1 MRFGHFSSVCSL
13 GLTATFFSFS
23 PLPAYSDVAS
33 GLTALNAGNVQEAV
47 DAFQASYKEGDG
59 DGAFYLGRLFE
70 FGVGTEKDLNRAAN
84 LFAAGAEAGSVLA
97 MNRLGLMYLD
107 GTTLLRDYKAAAKLF
122 CDAADLGDAEG
133 QLSCALMLR
142 DGKGIEQDA
151 TKATMHLEAAAASGN
166 VAATN
171 ILGLMYL
178 DGAGI
183 SADRAKALELFEQ
196 TAAAGNAMGLYQLA
210 RSNAAPVDGAAPDLV
225 SAYSY
230 ANLAAVRG
238 HQEAIVLRNQLE
250 GQMAEGQIEEAQA
263 MARRWTEE
271 RIAAQA
277 AQESTAQ

>member
-1 MRFGHFSSVCSL
+1 MRQLGLIAAISVSL
-13 GLTATFFSFS
+13 LTATS
-23 PLPAYSDVAS
+23 LPALADVAS
-33 GLTALNAGNVQEAV
+33 GLTALNAGKVQEAV
-47 DAFQASYKEGDG
+47 EAFQGGYSEGDG

-70 FGVGTEKDLNRAAN
+70 FGIGTEKDLNRAAN

-142 DGKGIEQDA
+142 DGKGVAPDA
-151 TKATMHLEAAAASGN
+151 EKAVQYLKSASASGN

-178 DGAGI
+178 EGTGI
-183 SADRAKALELFEQ
+183 DADHARAMTLFEQ
-196 TAAAGNAMGLYQLA
+196 TADAGNAMGLFQLA
-210 RSNAAPVDGAAPDLV
+210 RSHSAPVKGAEQDLV
-225 SAYSY
+225 SAYAY

-238 HQEAIVLRNQLE
+238 HQEAATLRNQLE
-250 GQMAEGQIEEAQA
+250 TQMSAEQIGQAQA
-263 MARRWTEE
+263 KARIWTEE
-271 RIAAQA
+271 RIAAKA
-277 AQESTAQ
+277 AEDTAQPQ